1 MPLIRK
7 ERAAS
12 DGTVGPSGDRA
23 SQSSVHWAAIKAAK
37 RAAREAGAP
46 AEPATPTTTKDSG
59 AGFGSDM
66 SAEES
71 AATFAPPPP
80 TPQQA
85 PAAAAPA
92 TAGRGAA
99 PVPRSGPAPPHGA
112 ACDAPGCPGTRPARA
127 AIPLCRACTLLFV
140 RHLNQD
146 AKYRQVRDA
155 LLGEWISARQLAEAE
170 EAMAA
175 IGAEPEA
182 EGAEG
187 DAASAD

>member
-59 AGFGSDM
+59 AGFGADM

-80 TPQQA
+80 QQA

-92 TAGRGAA
+92 TAAVAA
-99 PVPRSGPAPPHGA
+99 LVPRSGPAPPHGA
-112 ACDAPGCPGTRPARA
+112 ACDAPGCPGTRPVRA

-146 AKYRQVRDA
+146 PKYRQVRDA

-170 EAMAA
+170 EAMVA
-175 IGAEPEA
+175 IGAEPEEA

-187 DAASAD
+187 DAASAN